1 LSEVIQ
7 SSTFLGCE
15 YSTFMKIMFDNK
27 ARQSESS
34 LFKGASKWILAE
46 GFGQRVDFSEEIF
59 RLLGIS
65 QV

>member
-1 LSEVIQ
+1 
-7 SSTFLGCE
+7 
-15 YSTFMKIMFDNK
+15 MKIMFDNK